1 MTLQTSTIYGQGL
14 TISSILPA
22 AVYISCRET
31 GTPRITED
39 ANITPEELTKSHTLL
54 YLELGLEILIIDTM
68 KRIAKIA
75 NKVNLSAEQGISEQE
90 YLLEYIP

>member
-1 MTLQTSTIYGQGL
+1 MVKGM

-39 ANITPEELTKSHTLL
+39 ANITPEELTKSHRILN
-54 YLELGLEILIIDTM
+54 LGLGFEILIIDTM

-75 NKVNLSAEQGISEQE
+75 NKVNLSAEQGIWEQE
-90 YLLEYIP
+90 SLLEYILWNLLQ